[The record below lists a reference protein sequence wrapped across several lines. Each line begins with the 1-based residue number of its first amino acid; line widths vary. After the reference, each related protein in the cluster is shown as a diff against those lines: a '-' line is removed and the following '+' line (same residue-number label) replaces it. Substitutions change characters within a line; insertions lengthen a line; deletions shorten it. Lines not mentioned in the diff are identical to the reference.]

1 MKEKTSL
8 MPNAH
13 PQLPPIDTPLTPIG
27 EKIKI
32 RFGILFTL
40 RGLNA
45 SNLVTIWDFKQFL
58 LSESEIEKK
67 K

>member
-32 RFGILFTL
+32 RFEDFIHTQGPECFEFSHYL
-40 RGLNA
+40 GLQA
-45 SNLVTIWDFKQFL
+45 IF
-58 LSESEIEKK
+58 II
-67 K
+67 

>member
-13 PQLPPIDTPLTPIG
+13 PQLPPIDIPLTPIG
-27 EKIKI
+27 KKIKI
-32 RFGILFTL
+32 RFEDFILTQGPGCFKF
-40 RGLNA
+40 
-45 SNLVTIWDFKQFL
+45 SPKEFKQFL